1 MPTMPTEHKPRS
13 TYQLRTMHADGC
25 GAVRP
30 CTYADGMKAI
40 ADVGRMY
47 RNGATN
53 LPTLSLVR
61 LTADGGATLVEEI

>member
-1 MPTMPTEHKPRS
+1 
-13 TYQLRTMHADGC
+13 MHADGC